1 MRLAELSE
9 IHSGY
14 TARGRL
20 DPLPEGGVPAL
31 QLRDVGTS
39 GEAPGPDLQRYDLGK
54 LSDRYFVR
62 GGEVVFRSRGQP
74 NTAVAIPDPLPEPA
88 VVVVPLVIVRPDRDR
103 VLPEYLAWAINQPDA
118 QRQFDAEAQ
127 GTSLRMI
134 PMAVLENLEI
144 AVPDL
149 LTQKRIMEFY
159 ALAQQEGRLL
169 SRLAA
174 RRKELVGAIL
184 GEAAKAADKAD
195 KKDIAR

>member
-1 MRLAELSE
+1 MRLAELSD

-31 QLRDVGTS
+31 QLRDVGTN
-39 GEAPGPDLQRYDLGK
+39 GEAPGPDFQRYDLGK

-74 NTAVAIPDPLPEPA
+74 NTAAAIRDPLPEP
-88 VVVVPLVIVRPDRDR
+88 VVVIVPLVIVRPDRDR

-118 QRQFDAEAQ
+118 QRRLGAEAQ

-149 LTQKRIMEFY
+149 PTQKRIIEFN

-169 SRLAA
+169 GQLAA
-174 RRKELVGAIL
+174 RRKELVSAIL
-184 GEAAKAADKAD
+184 GEAAKVAD
-195 KKDIAR
+195 KKDIA

>member
-1 MRLAELSE
+1 MRLAELCD

-20 DPLPEGGVPAL
+20 EPLQAGGVPAL
-31 QLRDVGTS
+31 QLRDVGTN
-39 GEAPGPDLQRYDLGK
+39 GEAPGPDFQRYDLNK

-62 GGEVVFRSRGQP
+62 GGEVVFRSRGEP
-74 NTAVAIPDPLPEPA
+74 NAAAAIRDPLPEP
-88 VVVVPLVIVRPDRDR
+88 VVVIVPLVIVRPDKDR

-118 QRQFDAEAQ
+118 QRRIGAEAQ

-149 LTQKRIMEFY
+149 LTQKRIVELN
-159 ALAQQEGRLL
+159 ALARQEGQLL
-169 SRLAA
+169 RQLASRREVLAS
-174 RRKELVGAIL
+174 AIL
-184 GEAAKAADKAD
+184 GEAAKAADQKE
-195 KKDIAR
+195 IA

>member
-1 MRLAELSE
+1 MRLAELSD

-31 QLRDVGTS
+31 QLRDVGTN
-39 GEAPGPDLQRYDLGK
+39 GEEPGPDFQRYDLGE

-62 GGEVVFRSRGQP
+62 GGEVVFRSRGEP
-74 NTAVAIPDPLPEPA
+74 NAAAAIPDPLPEPVA
-88 VVVVPLVIVRPDRDR
+88 VIVPLVIVRPDRRR

-118 QRQFDAEAQ
+118 QRKLGAEAQ

-134 PMAVLENLEI
+134 PMAALEDLEI

-149 LTQKRIMEFY
+149 QTQRLIVELDT
-159 ALAQQEGRLL
+159 LARQEGQLL
-169 SRLAA
+169 RQLAA
-174 RRKELVGAIL
+174 LREALVSAIL
-184 GEAAKAADKAD
+184 GDAAKAADQKE
-195 KKDIAR
+195 IAQ